1 MRSLQRNMRTMWY
14 RLYQA
19 SDLLTYTD
27 EYGNELSIGE
37 TGQTYS
43 DPVEIKAN
51 ISTASGAV
59 LSEPYGRIP
68 DYDKVIATSNMNC
81 PIDEN
86 SVLYIDTEPVRSDGE
101 WSAHD
106 YIVVRIAK
114 SLNDIRIFAKRVDVS

>member
-1 MRSLQRNMRTMWY
+1 MWY
-14 RLYQA
+14 RLYQE

-43 DPVEIKAN
+43 DPVEMKAN
-51 ISTASGAV
+51 ISTASGRVMA
-59 LSEPYGRIP
+59 EQYGRIP
-68 DYDKVIATSNMNC
+68 DYDKVISVTDMTC

-86 SVLYIDTEPVRSDGE
+86 SVLYIDKEPAKANGE

-106 YIVVRIAK
+106 YIVVLVARSI
-114 SLNDIRIFAKRVDVS
+114 NGIRIYAKRVDVSGSGNHD